1 MCKRFMKKLIG
12 ISAICFGVGIL
23 TAFLLPGFIIA
34 FLEAA
39 IILLAGLMLAK

>member
-1 MCKRFMKKLIG
+1 MCKRCIKKLIG
-12 ISAICFGVGIL
+12 ISALCFGVGVL
-23 TAFLLPGFIIA
+23 TAFLLPGLRIA